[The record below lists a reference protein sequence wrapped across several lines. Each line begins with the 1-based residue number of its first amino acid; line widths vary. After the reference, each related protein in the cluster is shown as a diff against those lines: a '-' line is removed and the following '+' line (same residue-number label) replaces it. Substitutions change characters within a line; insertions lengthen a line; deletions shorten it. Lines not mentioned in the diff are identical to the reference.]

1 MPKALMMDSPKEAV
15 SFSDLLNPLATASWM
30 LDMSTRE
37 KPRAPI
43 MESERLARSTRANPI
58 LRSTVSPRV
67 VVSDSSLPTA
77 LTNDS

>member
-1 MPKALMMDSPKEAV
+1 MPKALMMDSPRDVVAV
-15 SFSDLLNPLATASWM
+15 SEMPKPLATASWM